1 MVGFVSILKV
11 GINILVENVKAGK
24 KEAEEE
30 PKPVEDGAV
39 PPKCE
44 DEEKSAE
51 VTVQVE
57 IENGKLRGGS
67 Y

>member
-1 MVGFVSILKV
+1 M
-11 GINILVENVKAGK
+11 KAGK